1 MYSWVNILLEEA
13 AFSRKKKQF
22 NKSNLFYM
30 WANLTDVITSTCRC
44 LILASST
51 PWKGMQE
58 ALTLTKQKSH
68 F

>member
-30 WANLTDVITSTCRC
+30 WANLTDVITSEYPKVEN
-44 LILASST
+44 LVD
-51 PWKGMQE
+51 
-58 ALTLTKQKSH
+58 
-68 F
+68 